1 MRFQSTGYFT
11 HFRKRHFQYLDKGNC
26 SSFVRTQSVAIS
38 LYRTWP
44 LFATMVTILVF
55 STLILFVE
63 LSSYRLLK
71 KHVQPDLDKHAE
83 VDMPS
88 CDTDPETELAT
99 ASTSRVGSVSSVM
112 ECQTQF

>member
-38 LYRTWP
+38 LHRTWP
-44 LFATMVTILVF
+44 LFATMVTLWVF
-55 STLILFVE
+55 ATLILFVE
-63 LSSYRLLK
+63 LGSNKLLK
-71 KHVQPDLDKHAE
+71 KPARPDIDKHAE

-88 CDTDPETELAT
+88 CDTDPETEVVT
-99 ASTSRVGSVSSVM
+99 ASTSNVGSGPSVM